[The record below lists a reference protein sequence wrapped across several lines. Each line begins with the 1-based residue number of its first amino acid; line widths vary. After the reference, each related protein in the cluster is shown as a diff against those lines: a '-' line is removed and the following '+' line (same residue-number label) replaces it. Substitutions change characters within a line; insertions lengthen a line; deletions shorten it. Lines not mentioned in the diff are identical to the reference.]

1 MVSRQSE
8 EVMSGL
14 HQRIKRKAQNGKLRL
29 SELAPNSKEVALRL
43 IEQGLLI
50 KVGDWYVWSEL

>member
-1 MVSRQSE
+1 
-8 EVMSGL
+8 MSGL

-29 SELAPNSKEVALRL
+29 SELGPNSLQVALRL
-43 IEQGLLI
+43 IEQGLLV